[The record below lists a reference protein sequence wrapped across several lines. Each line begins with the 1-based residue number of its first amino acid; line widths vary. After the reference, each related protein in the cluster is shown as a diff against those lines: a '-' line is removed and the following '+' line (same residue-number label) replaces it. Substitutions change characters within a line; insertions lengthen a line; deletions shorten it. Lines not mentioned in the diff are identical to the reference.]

1 MKKRL
6 LYFLVPVII
15 IGIAYFML
23 RGGSGE
29 SEKDIF
35 VDVKKGP
42 FRVEITTTGEL
53 EARNSVQI
61 LGPMGLRNARIYNV
75 TIERIVP
82 EGTVVKRGDFIASL
96 DRSEL
101 NERIRDRSLDMD
113 QRLSDYTQAK
123 LDSAINLRKLR
134 DELINRQYTVDERKL
149 ILEQS
154 QFEPPATI
162 KQNELNYD
170 KAVRELEQAKVNYG
184 LERQKA
190 VEQVKKAYS
199 RYLETQAEMEFLDKL
214 VSQMTVMAPEPGMV
228 IYARDQR
235 GNRLSEGS
243 TISSWDPTVAT
254 LPDLTTMNSKTY
266 VNEVDIRQI
275 KVGQQTI
282 IGLDAFPEKRLTGK
296 VVSVANIGEQKAN
309 SDAKVFEV
317 MIQLNEEDTTLRPA
331 MTTSNMI
338 IATEISDAI
347 SVPLEA
353 LHTQGDSLTYVY
365 KKSGLAT
372 IKQEVNVGLAN
383 ANEAVIES
391 GLAPNDRI
399 MLSIPNKSEN
409 KKLVLLN
416 ETQPVSSLE

>member
-15 IGIAYFML
+15 IGIVYFIL

-134 DELINRQYTVDERKL
+134 DDLINRQYTVDERNL

-162 KQNELNYD
+162 KQNELNLD
-170 KAVRELEQAKVNYG
+170 KAIRELEQAKVNYG

-243 TISSWDPTVAT
+243 AISSWDPTVAT